1 MTQVVDTR
9 TRLIEL
15 IKEHQLE
22 FGLKKLP
29 IGKLADRAE
38 ISRQSF
44 NRFYSDLKPYSEGQ
58 SIAQL
63 LADDPDASRNFL
75 AQRDRES
82 DQLRNEIEDLKK
94 RHAKELEQAVSQ
106 HVTSLMNN
114 DILAFEA
121 NEMNALLASQSQHI
135 DMLKKKLKGY
145 ELRETRQ
152 QMCEAESQLA
162 SEGISKNPKNF
173 LMFEPDLEKAN
184 SAYKKNQSFDDYED
198 IKEKAIDEAIE
209 AITKLPDPSKI
220 AVVIYMDRFLYPFS
234 DFCESIQAKH
244 NKLTVCLRLPVF
256 SQAEIGIVLA
266 KLSRM
271 DSISL
276 HMPHSTSEAITAAN
290 RKFRYREVPEEEF
303 ADADKARAPLI
314 TWGVDEVRVFKV
326 K

>member
-1 MTQVVDTR
+1 MTQLVDTR
-9 TRLIEL
+9 TRLIEV

-29 IGKLADRAE
+29 IGKLAERAE

-58 SIAQL
+58 SIAEL

-82 DQLRNEIEDLKK
+82 DQLRNDIEDLKK

-121 NEMNALLASQSQHI
+121 NEMSALLASQTQHNE
-135 DMLKKKLKGY
+135 MLTKKLTAL
-145 ELRETRQ
+145 ELRQTRL
-152 QMCEAESQLA
+152 QMNEAESQLA
-162 SEGISKNPKNF
+162 SQGASKSPKNF
-173 LMFEPDLEKAN
+173 LTFEPDLEKAN
-184 SAYKKNQSFDDYED
+184 SAYKESQSFDEYED
-198 IKEKAIDEAIE
+198 LKEKAIDEAID
-209 AITKLPDPSKI
+209 AIIKLPDPSKI
-220 AVVIYMDRFLYPFS
+220 ELIIYMDRFLYPFS
-234 DFCESIQAKH
+234 DFCESIPAKI
-244 NKLTVCLRLPVF
+244 NKLTACLRLPVF
-256 SQAEIGIVLA
+256 SQAEVGIA
-266 KLSRM
+266 LSRLSKM
-271 DSISL
+271 DSISI

-290 RKFRYREVPEEEF
+290 RKFRYRDVPEEEF
-303 ADADKARAPLI
+303 THADKARPPMI